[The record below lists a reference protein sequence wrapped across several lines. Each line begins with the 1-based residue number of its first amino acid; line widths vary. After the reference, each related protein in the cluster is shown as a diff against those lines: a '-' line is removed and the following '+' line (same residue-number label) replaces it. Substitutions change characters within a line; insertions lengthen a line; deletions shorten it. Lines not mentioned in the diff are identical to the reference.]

1 VQYVLTAIVLGI
13 AVVLQ
18 VSINRQIALRW
29 GLAPAVLLNA
39 LVLTAAA
46 SLFYVF
52 ARLQGS
58 GGFVLRTDT
67 SLGEM
72 RWWWILPGVFG
83 FALVTLL
90 PWATHHIGFQR
101 VFVALVATQLAASVL
116 LDIIFERIPFSMPVA
131 VAVVLAVACV
141 ALVSLR

>member
-1 VQYVLTAIVLGI
+1 MQYVLISILLGV

-46 SLFYVF
+46 SVFYVV
-52 ARLQGS
+52 ARLQGTAS
-58 GGFVLRTDT
+58 FVLRTDP

-72 RWWWILPGVFG
+72 RWWWVLPGVFG
-83 FALVTLL
+83 FALVALL

-101 VFVALVATQLAASVL
+101 VFVALVATQMAASVL
-116 LDIIFERIPFSMPVA
+116 WDITFEKIPFSMPVA
-131 VAVVLAVACV
+131 VAVVLAIACV

>member
-1 VQYVLTAIVLGI
+1 MQHVLTAIVLGT

-46 SLFYVF
+46 SLFYVV
-52 ARLQGS
+52 ARLQGG

-90 PWATHHIGFQR
+90 PWATHNIGFQR

-116 LDIIFERIPFSMPVA
+116 WDVIFERIPFSMPVA